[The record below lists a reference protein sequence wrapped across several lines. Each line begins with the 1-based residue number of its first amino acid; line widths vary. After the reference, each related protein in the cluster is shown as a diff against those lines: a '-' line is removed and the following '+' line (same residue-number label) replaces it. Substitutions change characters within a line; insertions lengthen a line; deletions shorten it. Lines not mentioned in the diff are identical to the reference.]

1 MNKFM
6 IFGAGVAIG
15 SLATWQLLKNKYEQQ
30 VREEIDS
37 VKEVFYRKNNSE
49 TEGQNIKDE
58 HEEKMTRASYEE
70 TIKRE
75 EYKDYTGYYDKSDP
89 KDPYVISPEEYGF
102 NEEYEEILLTYY
114 ADGVVTDDNGEII
127 DDVEE
132 IIGHALESF
141 GEYEE
146 ESVHVRNDERKAYY
160 EIIREPRTYEDM
172 YGKDLP
178 PHLM

>member
-6 IFGAGVAIG
+6 IFGLGVAIG
-15 SLATWQLLKNKYEQQ
+15 SLATWQLLKNKYEQLT
-30 VREEIDS
+30 REEIDS

-49 TEGQNIKDE
+49 TEDQDIKDE

-70 TIKRE
+70 TIKN
-75 EYKDYTGYYDKSDP
+75 YTGYYDKSDP
-89 KDPYVISPEEYGF
+89 KDPYVIPPEEYGD

-114 ADGVVTDDNGEII
+114 VDGVVTDDNGEII

-160 EIIREPRTYEDM
+160 EIIRDPRTYEDM
-172 YGKDLP
+172 YREELP